1 MDQADEN
8 LFQTPSPGA
17 KKTKFDLSELDEKHK
32 PIIPIATKQT
42 VEITVTQASAPP
54 TQAIT
59 PDHNETEK
67 VQKAAKVSRK
77 KRKFAEMLGGSALV

>member
-1 MDQADEN
+1 MGQADDN

-32 PIIPIATKQT
+32 PIIPEATRQT

-54 TQAIT
+54 TEA
-59 PDHNETEK
+59 EK
-67 VQKAAKVSRK
+67 VQKATKVSRK
-77 KRKFAEMLGGSALV
+77 KRKFAEMLGGSALVQDGM